1 MENNLKTMIITG
13 VNKDQDIKQQK
24 KSKKIKAFQN
34 KFIIQK
40 LEQSNKK
47 KM

>member
-24 KSKKIKAFQN
+24 KL
-34 KFIIQK
+34 QK
-40 LEQSNKK
+40 NQKTIE
-47 KM
+47 